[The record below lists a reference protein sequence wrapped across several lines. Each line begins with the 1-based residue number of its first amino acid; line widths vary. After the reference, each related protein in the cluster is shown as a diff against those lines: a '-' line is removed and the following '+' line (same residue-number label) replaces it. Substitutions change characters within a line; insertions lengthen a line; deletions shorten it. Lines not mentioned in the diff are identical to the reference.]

1 MKANPSARKPFV
13 SFLLA
18 LGATLALGLLLT
30 GCATV
35 QRGTTQTV
43 SVESSP
49 SGAEVFA
56 GSEKLG
62 TTPLEHDFERRTAH
76 RVRIV
81 KEGYEPHE
89 VLLRT
94 VENEA
99 ADQFIRFSFEERRG
113 SYLSLEPEEISVEL
127 RPLSE

>member
-1 MKANPSARKPFV
+1 MKTKTPVRKPEKSCLFT
-13 SFLLA
+13 LGAILA
-18 LGATLALGLLLT
+18 LGVLLA

-35 QRGTTQTV
+35 QKGTTQTV
-43 SVESSP
+43 PIESSP
-49 SGAEVFA
+49 AGAEVFA

-99 ADQFIRFSFEERRG
+99 ADQLIRFSFEERRG

-127 RPLSE
+127 RPLSD